1 MLFFRPCVESQ
12 GCAGAIVYVG
22 HWLRKL
28 RCGVEGLVYF
38 DSLGRIKIFELA
50 GGAHAAGGTLLR
62 CQGCSAGQSAE

>member
-1 MLFFRPCVESQ
+1 M
-12 GCAGAIVYVG
+12 YVG